1 MRKGQVLNK
10 KSPVHFFAAFPQVLK
25 RLSKDL
31 STLEVNKAAFVFRK
45 KREAKKTMRRT
56 ALPEKRGR
64 KISGVFE

>member
-31 STLEVNKAAFVFRK
+31 STLEVNKTAFCLQKKERSKKDNAANGFAGKTRPEDFR
-45 KREAKKTMRRT
+45 
-56 ALPEKRGR
+56 G
-64 KISGVFE
+64 F